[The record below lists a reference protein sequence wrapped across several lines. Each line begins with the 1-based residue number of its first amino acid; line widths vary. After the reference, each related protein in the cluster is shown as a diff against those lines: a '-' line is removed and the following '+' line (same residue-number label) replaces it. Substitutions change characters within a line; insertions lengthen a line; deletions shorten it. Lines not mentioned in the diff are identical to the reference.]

1 MSKSLGVYVE
11 NNLIKYAKVSK
22 EHDNIKV
29 EAYGVRTF
37 ENLTTEIKK
46 IIEETYSF
54 NTPISI
60 NVSNEQYLYF
70 DIFALLSK
78 KDIQRTT
85 ETEFDAYCEEK
96 NYNKNAFEMRYALV
110 QKLDDKDKIKAIDII
125 VNKIELNR
133 QIQPFESY
141 KLSKVLPLPMAIADI
156 AELDKKENAIIVNME
171 ESTTITTVI
180 DQKIYDIKTLE
191 FGSKE
196 VLEKINK
203 VENSYAK
210 AYEICK
216 NTTIYTA
223 EIESTEDEQPYLQ
236 YIIPAIYNVR
246 EKVQEIIMESS
257 TKFDK
262 IYLTGT
268 LASVNN
274 IDLYFQEVLRSGECQ
289 ILKPKFIAES
299 STQVNIKDYIEVNS
313 AIALA
318 MDDLAE
324 GNQALNFKKTT
335 LTEKL
340 SQMVKIDTG
349 KAPKEEK
356 KKNGNKKPLFGGK
369 LNLKFDLNVKGKL
382 DYTEI
387 WLMRTTIALV
397 LVMVIFGTFS
407 KILSNQMLEKGKQI
421 EGLKVSQNSEIQK
434 ITTEKEALESKTTKY
449 KALIKRLEEEN
460 DRISEIAS
468 RKNSIPNLLSQIMY
482 IIPESVQ
489 VTSIDNTLNRKMVIN
504 AQASEYEE
512 LGYFIA
518 KIRTKKILT
527 NVISSEGSKN
537 GETITVKIEG
547 DLP

>member
-1 MSKSLGVYVE
+1 MSKSLGIYIE

-29 EAYGVRTF
+29 EAYGVRVF
-37 ENLTTEIKK
+37 EDLTTEIKK

-60 NVSNEQYLYF
+60 NVSNEKYLYF

-110 QKLDDKDKIKAIDII
+110 QNTEDKDKLKAIDII

-171 ESTTITTVI
+171 ETTTITTI
-180 DQKIYDIKTLE
+180 IEQKIYDIKTLNI
-191 FGSKE
+191 GSKE

-223 EIESTEDEQPYLQ
+223 EIENSEDEQPYLQ
-236 YIIPAIYNVR
+236 YIIPVIYNIR
-246 EKVQEIIMESS
+246 EKLQEIMSESS
-257 TKFDK
+257 INFDK

-268 LASVNN
+268 LSAVNN
-274 IDLYFQEVLRSGECQ
+274 VDLYFQETIRGGECK
-289 ILKPKFIAES
+289 ILRPKFIPEN
-299 STQVNIKDYIEVNS
+299 STQINIKDYIEVNS

-318 MDDLAE
+318 INDLGE
-324 GNQALNFKKTT
+324 GSQALNFKKAN
-335 LTEKL
+335 LSEKL
-340 SQMVKIDTG
+340 SNLTKIDVG
-349 KAPKEEK
+349 KAPKEGK
-356 KKNGNKKPLFGGK
+356 KKDETKKNLFGGK
-369 LNLKFDLNVKGKL
+369 LNINLGTKTGDKL
-382 DYTEI
+382 DYTET
-387 WLMRTTIALV
+387 WLVRSAIAIILITI
-397 LVMVIFGTFS
+397 IFCVFS
-407 KILSNQMLEKGKQI
+407 KILSNQMVMKGKEI
-421 EGLKVSQNSEIQK
+421 EALKTAQNTEISD
-434 ITTEKEALESKTTKY
+434 INTEKESLESKTTKY
-449 KALIKRLEEEN
+449 KALIKRLEEE
-460 DRISEIAS
+460 DSRISDIAA
-468 RKNSIPNLLSQIMY
+468 RKNSIPNLLNQIATM
-482 IIPESVQ
+482 IPEAVQ
-489 VTSIDNTLNRKMVIN
+489 LTAIDNTQNKHIEIK
-504 AQASEYEE
+504 AQAKEYEQ

-518 KIRTKKILT
+518 KIKTNGILKD
-527 NVISSEGSKN
+527 VVSSSGSKS
-537 GETITVKIEG
+537 EDIITVTIEG
-547 DLP
+547 ELP